1 MSVARFATVAKFD
14 RAAGTFRGT
23 VYVDRAA
30 GLVGAR
36 RLRTR
41 RVYELP
47 LFAVADF
54 VCRTVLMA
62 ELRER
67 RAQRGSRGRG

>member
-1 MSVARFATVAKFD
+1 MSVARFTTIAKFD
-14 RAAGTFRGT
+14 RAAGTHRGT
-23 VYVDRAA
+23 VMVDRAS

-47 LFAVADF
+47 LGVVADF
-54 VCRTVLMA
+54 ICRTVLMA
-62 ELRER
+62 ELRE
-67 RAQRGSRGRG
+67 SREKKGKIPR